1 VIRPTEKAEF
11 DEIVLILKARSAAQ
25 VPLKGVLTNAAQA
38 ALGEQIVESKRR
50 MRYIEVLRQQGQS
63 DIWLR
68 PESFDPIRGALFISS
83 TGDLDEAFW
92 LVFLS
97 VHFGKHRRGGW
108 NLARDVYFRFG
119 SESRWDWNSTA
130 ANPDAFH
137 GWLSA
142 HQGRLAQKDA
152 IRHFGNHRK
161 YESLKADS
169 NRGTSKV
176 FASYITWVGHNR
188 GHSGLI
194 ADAQSATGGCP
205 EALFDYLY
213 HSMSAVTS
221 FGRTAKFDFLTMIAC
236 HTLPVQPG
244 RCGAHGCLSM
254 ETQSQNQRLRHWN
267 PLSASWEAISAS
279 ECRRWKIP
287 CVTGKRVRTNLSRSE
302 DDLPRISPLE
312 IIQIIMLKAPRML

>member
-1 VIRPTEKAEF
+1 MIRPTEKAEF

-25 VPLKGVLTNAAQA
+25 VPLKGALTNAAQA

-50 MRYIEVLRQQGQS
+50 MRYIEVLRQQGQG

-194 ADAQSATGGCP
+194 ADARSATGGCP

-221 FGRTAKFDFLTMIAC
+221 FGRTAKFDFLTMIGKLGLAPIRPG
-236 HTLPVQPG
+236 LPYLA
-244 RCGAHGCLSM
+244 GATGPLRGARLLVDGNAESKSTAAALEPIICELGSDLGVGMQEM
-254 ETQSQNQRLRHWN
+254 EDSLCNWQKSQN
-267 PLSASWEAISAS
+267 
-279 ECRRWKIP
+279 KFIP
-287 CVTGKRVRTNLSRSE
+287 FRG
-302 DDLPRISPLE
+302 
-312 IIQIIMLKAPRML
+312 

>member
-11 DEIVLILKARSAAQ
+11 DEFVLKLKAHSAGQ
-25 VPLKGVLTNAAQA
+25 PPFKGVSTSAAQA

-50 MRYIEVLRQQGQS
+50 IRYIEVLRQQGQS

-68 PESFDPIRGALFISS
+68 PESFDPIRGALFVAS
-83 TGDLDEAFW
+83 TGDLNEAFW

-108 NLARDVYFRFG
+108 SLVRDVYFAFG
-119 SESRWDWNSTA
+119 SDRQWDWHSTS

-137 GWLSA
+137 VWLA
-142 HQGRLAQKDA
+142 VHQGRLAQKDA

-161 YESLKADS
+161 YESLKANSD
-169 NRGTSKV
+169 RGTSKV
-176 FASYITWVGHNR
+176 FASYIAWVGHNR

-194 ADAQSATGGCP
+194 ADAQAEAGDNP

-221 FGRTAKFDFLTMIAC
+221 FGRTAKFDYLTMIGKLGLA
-236 HTLPVQPG
+236 PIRPG
-244 RCGAHGCLSM
+244 SPYLAGATGPLRGARLLVDGSAESSARATALEPIICELGNDLGVGMQEM
-254 ETQSQNQRLRHWN
+254 EDALCNWQKSQN
-267 PLSASWEAISAS
+267 
-279 ECRRWKIP
+279 KFIP
-287 CVTGKRVRTNLSRSE
+287 FRG
-302 DDLPRISPLE
+302 
-312 IIQIIMLKAPRML
+312 